1 MNSSTLPSTSTSIS
15 ASAPASRSRAWLRAL
30 LATNTSVAPLVLRA
44 TLAVVMIPHGAQKL
58 FGWFGGGGFQAT
70 MAALTEG
77 MGLPWIVAFA
87 VVLIESLGSLAL
99 LLGLGTRVMAAGL
112 AAVMLGAIATVHAP
126 HGFFMDWAGTQGG
139 QGFEYHLLAIGIA
152 VALMITGGGL
162 ASLDARLARR
172 A

>member
-1 MNSSTLPSTSTSIS
+1 MNTSTLTSTSTSIS
-15 ASAPASRSRAWLRAL
+15 ASAPASRRRAWLHSL
-30 LATNTSVAPLVLRA
+30 LATDASVAPLVLRA

-58 FGWFGGGGFQAT
+58 FGWFGGGGFRAT
-70 MAALTEG
+70 MAAFTDG
-77 MGLPWIVAFA
+77 MGLPWIVALA

-112 AAVMLGAIATVHAP
+112 AAVMIGAIATVHAQ

-152 VALMITGGGL
+152 VALMITGGGR
-162 ASLDARLARR
+162 ASVDAQLARR